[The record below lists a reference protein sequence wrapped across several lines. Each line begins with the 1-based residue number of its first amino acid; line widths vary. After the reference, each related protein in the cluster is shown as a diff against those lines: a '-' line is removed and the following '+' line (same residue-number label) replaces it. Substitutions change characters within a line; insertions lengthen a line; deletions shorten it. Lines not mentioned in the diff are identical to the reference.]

1 MNSTKLCLILIS
13 LMIIP
18 VTQAFGHGLGIDT
31 TTSLNY
37 EEKKILISVEM
48 LPVYF
53 DESENKKI
61 RIYVYDKKTE
71 EGISNVTFLLDIYKN
86 NEKIFHDS
94 LFAPNGEF
102 IIDVDEYDYLTPY
115 FKSGGLY
122 HYEIDVISIDDP
134 NNVVD
139 FLSGYVA
146 DVSVVDTTYH
156 KFKNSKNIDTTFRH
170 KSYYDVISNFAYE
183 SSQKTITFEM
193 PFDWEEKNI
202 SHLQVVHEEIFFPKE
217 LVELI
222 SPSYKAQVN
231 GMDVFKSNLQIDD
244 YSDEDGRIVHFIL
257 LQDHV
262 KFFKNMIKK
271 ELLKQAMEP
280 LPNKMYFQLSPD
292 KELIFPISVLTTN
305 GAYQI
310 DLSWEPREI
319 IPGLE
324 TKFIYTI
331 RDGASLDL
339 QYNTDFDFIV
349 SKDAKQIHKS
359 SEHARI
365 GGGSVDFVF
374 SADGTYTIIFDKIR
388 GSEFFTSFTIVV
400 GSSDENETAIPDWIK
415 NNAGW
420 WAEGQIDDGSFVSG
434 IQWLISNGIM
444 SIPPTEQG
452 AGSDD
457 AIPSWIKNN
466 AGWWADGQI
475 DDNSFVSGLQ
485 WLISN
490 GIMKLTQ
497 ETAEPKPEVKSVDL
511 TISSSPILEKYF
523 AKYVDVFGVPV
534 YATSDVPDDK
544 VLHAAQILAQYLD
557 NDADGTPDNP
567 LVVEKLKETNSAIP
581 LFANEWED
589 ETSKIWDDF
598 SDVELNCWIALYAD
612 ETNPRYGFDASL
624 EEILH
629 VITQCGYANAYPEI
643 FAEKEGSALS
653 NAMTNAIESRHY
665 NPFVDEMMPFG
676 DQHTEYIYW
685 AMTSIL
691 GGQEDRLDEIDH
703 EWKLNTKEKVM
714 ETDPDIYNLL
724 TDPQYKLPTIIPDGN
739 YQG

>member
-18 VTQAFGHGLGIDT
+18 ITQAFGHGLGIDT

-86 NEKIFHDS
+86 NKKIFHDS

-231 GMDVFKSNLQIDD
+231 GMDVFRSNLQIDD

-280 LPNKMYFQLSPD
+280 LHNKMHFQLSPD

-339 QYNTDFDFIV
+339 QYNTDFDFII
-349 SKDAKQIHKS
+349 SKDGKQVHKS

-420 WAEGQIDDGSFVSG
+420 WADGQIDDGSFVSG

-475 DDNSFVSGLQ
+475 DDGSFVSGLQ

-490 GIMKLTQ
+490 GIMK
-497 ETAEPKPEVKSVDL
+497 VS
-511 TISSSPILEKYF
+511 
-523 AKYVDVFGVPV
+523 
-534 YATSDVPDDK
+534 
-544 VLHAAQILAQYLD
+544 
-557 NDADGTPDNP
+557 
-567 LVVEKLKETNSAIP
+567 
-581 LFANEWED
+581 
-589 ETSKIWDDF
+589 
-598 SDVELNCWIALYAD
+598 
-612 ETNPRYGFDASL
+612 
-624 EEILH
+624 
-629 VITQCGYANAYPEI
+629 
-643 FAEKEGSALS
+643 
-653 NAMTNAIESRHY
+653 
-665 NPFVDEMMPFG
+665 
-676 DQHTEYIYW
+676 
-685 AMTSIL
+685 
-691 GGQEDRLDEIDH
+691 
-703 EWKLNTKEKVM
+703 
-714 ETDPDIYNLL
+714 
-724 TDPQYKLPTIIPDGN
+724 
-739 YQG
+739 